1 MLFTL
6 RVVTPEE
13 YRAWIEEQKANP
25 QELPAVP
32 DVEEEAPAPN
42 PGLDTATQD
51 SSTPRPRLTTPRP
64 RPKKR
69 MVSR

>member
-32 DVEEEAPAPN
+32 DLEEEAPAPN
-42 PGLDTATQD
+42 PGPATATQD
-51 SSTPRPRLTTPRP
+51 SSDTAATADDAATTAEEEDGQ
-64 RPKKR
+64 
-69 MVSR
+69 